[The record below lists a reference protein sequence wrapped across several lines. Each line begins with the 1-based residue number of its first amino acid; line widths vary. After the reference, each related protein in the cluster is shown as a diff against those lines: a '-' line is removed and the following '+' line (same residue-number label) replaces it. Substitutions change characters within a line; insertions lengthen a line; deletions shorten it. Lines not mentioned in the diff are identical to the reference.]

1 MKIKRAIILGA
12 GYGTRLRPITL
23 KIPKPLI
30 KINGVT
36 LLENSIKLLS
46 SLGVKHIIVNAYYLH
61 KEIIKFVKGKK
72 FSFKIDVTVEKKK
85 ILNTGG
91 GILNASKKFK
101 KQPFFVL
108 NPDTLWDLKKYKK
121 EFRKLEKL
129 YFKNKKPTMLL
140 VSKKKSFDRSFK
152 GDFNLNSKN
161 EILREKNNKFIFIG
175 AQIINRSVF
184 KKRKIKPFSMN
195 KVWDDLIK
203 NKALV
208 GVVSRQKIFHKKNSY
223 DQSFNGD
230 FNINSKKEIL
240 RQKNN
245 RFIFTGA
252 QIIDRSIFKKR
263 KIKPFSI
270 NQIWDELIKNKN
282 LLGVLSGNKFFH
294 INNYKIYK
302 KLNKKVIG

>member
-12 GYGTRLRPITL
+12 GYGSRLRPVTL

-36 LLENSIKLLS
+36 LLENSIKLLN
-46 SLGVKHIIVNAYYLH
+46 SLGVKHIIVNAHHLH
-61 KEIIKFVKGKK
+61 RQIIKFVKGKK
-72 FSFKIDVTVEKKK
+72 FSSKVDVVVEKKK

-108 NPDTLWDLKKYKK
+108 NPDTLWNLKKYKK

-203 NKALV
+203 K
-208 GVVSRQKIFHKKNSY
+208 
-223 DQSFNGD
+223 
-230 FNINSKKEIL
+230 
-240 RQKNN
+240 
-245 RFIFTGA
+245 
-252 QIIDRSIFKKR
+252 
-263 KIKPFSI
+263 
-270 NQIWDELIKNKN
+270 KN
-282 LLGVLSGNKFFH
+282 LLGVISCKKFFH

>member
-1 MKIKRAIILGA
+1 MKVKKAIILGA
-12 GYGTRLRPITL
+12 GFGKRMRPITK

-36 LLENSIKLLS
+36 LLENSIKFLN
-46 SLGVKHIIVNAYYLH
+46 SLGVKHIIVNTHHLH
-61 KEIIKFVKGKK
+61 KEIVNFVKRKR
-72 FSFKIDVTVEKKK
+72 FSSKVNVVVEKRK
-85 ILNTGG
+85 ILDTGG

-101 KQPFFVL
+101 KQIFFVL
-108 NPDTLWDLKKYKK
+108 NPDTLWRRGYKN

-140 VSKKKSFDRSFK
+140 VSKNKSYDRSIK

-161 EILREKNNKFIFIG
+161 EILRQKNNKFIFTG

-195 KVWDDLIK
+195 KVWDDLIN
-203 NKALV
+203 NKELI
-208 GVVSRQKIFHKKNSY
+208 GVASRQ
-223 DQSFNGD
+223 
-230 FNINSKKEIL
+230 
-240 RQKNN
+240 
-245 RFIFTGA
+245 
-252 QIIDRSIFKKR
+252 
-263 KIKPFSI
+263 
-270 NQIWDELIKNKN
+270 
-282 LLGVLSGNKFFH
+282 KFFH